1 MLFLKYRQGL
11 PCSASAGGREIGI
24 LNIAICDDEAIHR
37 REIQTMLSRYL
48 QEHPSLE
55 GKLWVYSEGKA
66 LLEQAREMGGF
77 DLYILDILMP
87 EFSGIEIGR
96 RLRAL
101 GDGGEILYL
110 TNSNDFAADSYDVG
124 AFFYLLKPVEE
135 EKLFRVLAGA
145 VEKLLWKKNRSM
157 LVNTMQGPRCVL
169 FQKIRYA
176 ERIGRGIRFFCTD
189 AVVDSTTIRV
199 PFREAMAP
207 LLEDRRFC
215 LCGASFVVNF
225 QYVTGVNGPIVI
237 LDDGQSLAL
246 PKAAA
251 TDFKKAWGGY
261 WLDDGGPLGNR

>member
-157 LVNTMQGPRCVL
+157 LVRRSGMPSGLAGGSGFSAPTPSWTPPPSGCRSGRRWPRCWRTAASVCAAQVL
-169 FQKIRYA
+169 
-176 ERIGRGIRFFCTD
+176 
-189 AVVDSTTIRV
+189 
-199 PFREAMAP
+199 
-207 LLEDRRFC
+207 
-215 LCGASFVVNF
+215 
-225 QYVTGVNGPIVI
+225 
-237 LDDGQSLAL
+237 
-246 PKAAA
+246 
-251 TDFKKAWGGY
+251 
-261 WLDDGGPLGNR
+261 WLIFNM